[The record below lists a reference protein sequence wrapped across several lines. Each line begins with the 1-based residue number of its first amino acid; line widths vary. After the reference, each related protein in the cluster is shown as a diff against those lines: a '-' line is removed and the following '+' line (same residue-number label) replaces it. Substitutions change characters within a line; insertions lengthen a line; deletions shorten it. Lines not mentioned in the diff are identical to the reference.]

1 MPQSEVWER
10 EYKNPKLLTK
20 KAEPQTDVKNFLKF
34 LRKQQGVEIEGQ
46 SALDL
51 GSGTGRNG
59 NYLGRLGAVVKG
71 IELSPTAVSLAR
83 ERADGKDWPVDYQ
96 VGNFGTTLPFPD
108 HSFDIILDVMSSN
121 SLNESERRI
130 YLMETNRVLKKNGY
144 FFVKSLCKDGDK
156 NAKNLLLKFPGAES
170 DTYINTDMDLVERVF
185 SETDLRVMYGNF
197 FKILR
202 LMKKTNYVRFRGQS
216 YKRNYWLLYLQNN

>member
-96 VGNFGTTLPFPD
+96 VGNFGTTLPFAD

-170 DTYINTDMDLVERVF
+170 DTYINTDMDLVEKVF

>member
-59 NYLGRLGAVVKG
+59 NYLGRLGVIVKG
-71 IELSPTAVSLAR
+71 LELSPTAVALAR
-83 ERADGKDWPVDYQ
+83 ERAAGKDWPVDYQ
-96 VGNFGTTLPFPD
+96 VGNFGTTLPFTD
-108 HSFDIILDVMSSN
+108 QSFDIILDVMSSN
-121 SLNESERRI
+121 SLNESERSM
-130 YLMETNRVLKKNGY
+130 YLVETSRVLKKNGY

-185 SETDLRVMYGNF
+185 SEADLRVMYGNF
-197 FKILR
+197 FTILR

-216 YKRNYWLLYLQNN
+216 YKRNYWLLYLQHN

>member
-96 VGNFGTTLPFPD
+96 VGNFGTTLPFAD

-170 DTYINTDMDLVERVF
+170 DTYINTDMDLVEKVF

-202 LMKKTNYVRFRGQS
+202 LMKKTNYVRFHGRA
-216 YKRNYWLLYLQNN
+216 

>member
-59 NYLGRLGAVVKG
+59 NYLGRLGVVVKG

-96 VGNFGTTLPFPD
+96 VGNFGTTLPFAD

-121 SLNESERRI
+121 SLNETERRI
-130 YLMETNRVLKKNGY
+130 YLTETNRVLKKNGY

-170 DTYINTDMDLVERVF
+170 DTYINTDMDLVEKVF

>member
-83 ERADGKDWPVDYQ
+83 ERADGKDWLVDYQ

>member
-96 VGNFGTTLPFPD
+96 VGNFGTTLPFAD

>member
-144 FFVKSLCKDGDK
+144 FFVKSLCKNADK